1 MPTKKSERAV
11 NIVGGLDRCPCAPQR
26 FMALDLRW
34 RKFATRGFAFDEKC
48 LTGAHN

>member
-1 MPTKKSERAV
+1 MV

-26 FMALDLRW
+26 VMALDLRW
-34 RKFATRGFAFDEKC
+34 RKFATRSFAFDEKC

>member
-1 MPTKKSERAV
+1 MPPKKSERVV

-34 RKFATRGFAFDEKC
+34 RKFATRALHSMKS
-48 LTGAHN
+48 A